1 MTDGTHLDEKSLLAN
16 VATGDRSAF
25 NQLYAA
31 HINNVYEY
39 IFLFTKSKE
48 ETEELLQEVFVNLW
62 EKREKLAEVDSF
74 KSYLFRAAKN
84 RLITNVRHMQ
94 VKHRVLSEIGR
105 TTDDSQ
111 HTTEYDVT
119 YKEYHQVLQKAI
131 AKLPPKRKLIF
142 RLNMENGLS
151 YDEIAQQLRISKS
164 VVKNQFYK
172 ALDFIRDHLAQ
183 HGADSLTVIIILLSC
198 DIAALV

>member
-1 MTDGTHLDEKSLLAN
+1 MTDGTHLDEKSLLAA
-16 VATGDRSAF
+16 VASGDRSAF

-151 YDEIAQQLRISKS
+151 YDEIAHQLQISKS
-164 VVKNQFYK
+164 VVKNQLYK
-172 ALDFIRDHLAQ
+172 ALDFIRQYLSQ
-183 HGADSLTVIIILLSC
+183 HGADSLTVIIILLGC